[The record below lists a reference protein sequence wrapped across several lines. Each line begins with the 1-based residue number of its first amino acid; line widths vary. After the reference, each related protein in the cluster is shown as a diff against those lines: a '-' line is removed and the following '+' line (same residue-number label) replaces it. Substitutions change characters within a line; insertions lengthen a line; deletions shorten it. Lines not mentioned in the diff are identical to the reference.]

1 MSTGWLSLAALVYVG
16 GLVILRHKRQGLVGY
31 VWGAFGLAGLI
42 ILFGEAGTWNVPLGA
57 VQIDAL
63 AWMGGL
69 AGLGLTT
76 LGPGTLVVPDPTGWS
91 VLSVGIE
98 CSTLIES
105 AVFIGL
111 ILFYPRFP
119 AADRFMRLLL
129 GLGGTLLVNLI
140 RLSVIVGMVYL
151 LGKPAVP
158 WAHAVVARLVF
169 FAGIVVIYWKL
180 LTLPTLQMVRRDME
194 VSGRAVR

>member
-1 MSTGWLSLAALVYVG
+1 MTDSWLGLAALVYVA
-16 GLVILRHKRQGLVGY
+16 GLVILRRKRQGLTGY

-42 ILFGEAGTWNVPLGA
+42 ILFGESGGWNVPLGA

-63 AWMGGL
+63 AWLGGW
-69 AGLGLTT
+69 AGLGLST
-76 LGPGTLVVPDPTGWS
+76 LGPGTLVVPDPSGWS

-111 ILFYPRFP
+111 VLFYPRFP
-119 AADRFMRLLL
+119 PADRFMRLVL

-140 RLSVIVGMVYL
+140 RLSVIVGMAHL

-169 FAGIVVIYWKL
+169 FVGIVGIYWKL
-180 LTLPTLQMVRRDME
+180 LTLPTLHLVRRDME
-194 VSGRAVR
+194 VSGRGVR